1 MTHRPNLGF
10 GAYDWGSM
18 QCPFCD
24 LYAFNS
30 LYLVSHTVLCGLTDL
45 GIISEASPTS
55 SSGFGRVV
63 LEDVGL
69 DTLTSIEVLC
79 CFLFVT
85 NRSDVIVVDNDDGVV
100 GDVLLDT
107 FTSIGLVACFL
118 FVPTLS
124 KASRSSTKIDVA
136 PLMTGGEIVIELIS
150 GSTSV

>member
-1 MTHRPNLGF
+1 M
-10 GAYDWGSM
+10 
-18 QCPFCD
+18 
-24 LYAFNS
+24 
-30 LYLVSHTVLCGLTDL
+30 VLCGLTDL
-45 GIISEASPTS
+45 GIILEASPTSS

-69 DTLTSIEVLC
+69 DTSTSNEVLC

-100 GDVLLDT
+100 GDALLDN
-107 FTSIGLVACFL
+107 FTSKGLVACFL